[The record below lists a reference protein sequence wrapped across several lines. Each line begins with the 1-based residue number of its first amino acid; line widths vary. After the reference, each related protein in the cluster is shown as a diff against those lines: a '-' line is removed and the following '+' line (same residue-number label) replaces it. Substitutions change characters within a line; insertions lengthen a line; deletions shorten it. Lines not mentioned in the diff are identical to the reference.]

1 MNYVAFKFNFTTAVH
16 FGEGILNSSANTF
29 FADTLFSSLYIESM
43 KLNFHNQL
51 LGYVNDGKLSFSDA
65 FPFSKGQYF
74 LPKPMKFIESMDP
87 GNSSEKKKIKKIKYL
102 PCDQID
108 DFLNSKV
115 DLDKLSSVRFCTS
128 SEDARVVIR
137 NPNKAEPDPY
147 RVGVCSFNDECGLY
161 VIIGYENQEIF
172 NFTKKIFE
180 SLQYSGIGGKR
191 TSGLGKFV
199 LETDQNCCLF
209 KQLIE
214 RKSDTY
220 MTISVAYPA
229 DDELEMALNGSSYL
243 VASVEAAPSE
253 PRTSLILCATIS
265 CTFLRPTFRYPRGS
279 NTSGFASNNSRI
291 PAVKPRRRSESTLIL
306 QTADLAA

>member
-29 FADTLFSSLYIESM
+29 FADTLFSSLYIEAM

-74 LPKPMKFIESMDP
+74 LPKPMKFIESIDP

-243 VASVEAAPSE
+243 LVKRSGFVLSDTYAREQRRKLNKFVFAAGSCFTNKFNGTVFNVASDEGLHPVY
-253 PRTSLILCATIS
+253 
-265 CTFLRPTFRYPRGS
+265 RY
-279 NTSGFASNNSRI
+279 A
-291 PAVKPRRRSESTLIL
+291 KPMFIGV
-306 QTADLAA
+306 